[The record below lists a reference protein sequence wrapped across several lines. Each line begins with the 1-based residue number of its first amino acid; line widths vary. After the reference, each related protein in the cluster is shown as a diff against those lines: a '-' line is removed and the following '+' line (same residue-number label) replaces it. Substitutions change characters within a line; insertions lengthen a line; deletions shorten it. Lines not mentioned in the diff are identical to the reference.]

1 VEDRASAAEPTAK
14 QPASTTDKAPPVAG
28 APVLKALPAETPA
41 GTPAAGVPVLKA
53 IPVEP
58 PQATPAEV
66 RKAVPVGPLDEES
79 DESLL
84 NKAATP
90 PPAKHD
96 E

>member
-1 VEDRASAAEPTAK
+1 MTPTR
-14 QPASTTDKAPPVAG
+14 TPPAG
-28 APVLKALPAETPA
+28 APIM
-41 GTPAAGVPVLKA
+41 KA
-53 IPVEP
+53 IPVQPSPSKPVEI
-58 PQATPAEV
+58 

-90 PPAKHD
+90 PPAKVD